1 MSVMTAEQFD
11 RETSYRAALSIS
23 KDWLQKGLI
32 TDKEYV
38 KIDTMLAQK
47 FSPVWG
53 AISTSRGSKRPE
65 IT

>member
-1 MSVMTAEQFD
+1 MSVMSSEQFD
-11 RETSYRAALSIS
+11 REASYRGALTIV
-23 KDWLQKGLI
+23 KDWLKQGVI

-38 KIDTMLAQK
+38 KLDTILARR

-53 AISTSRGSKRPE
+53 AIAALRGAKRSD

>member
-1 MSVMTAEQFD
+1 MSVMSSEQFD
-11 RETSYRAALSIS
+11 REASYRAALSIV
-23 KDWLQKGLI
+23 KDWLKQGLI

-38 KIDTMLAQK
+38 KYDTILARR

-53 AISTSRGSKRPE
+53 AIVALRGAKCPD